1 MKTRKYQVLSLIST
15 QVNPACGQINVA
27 QFHCGLVY
35 FFSEEIPTKIEKY
48 IPKKIEILN
57 HACVLIFSGTIM
69 EKIRTVFQVKLK
81 VS

>member
-1 MKTRKYQVLSLIST
+1 MKTRKCQVLSLIST

-27 QFHCGLVY
+27 QFHCGLL

>member
-1 MKTRKYQVLSLIST
+1 VFTV
-15 QVNPACGQINVA
+15 
-27 QFHCGLVY
+27 VY
-35 FFSEEIPTKIEKY
+35 FFSREIPTRIEKY

-57 HACVLIFSGTIM
+57 HAFILDFSGTIM